1 MNNRPLAA
9 LERFFASRTR
19 LLLIAAPEAD
29 MDSLAGAA
37 ALGDMLKTLGKAV
50 TLVAPGKDAWPE
62 PLRAPLP
69 LHAGIHALRALHIRL
84 PIGQTPLDQFSY
96 DVRDQSLHIEL
107 LPKAGIWPQEAVAVE
122 SGAVRYDGLIALNV
136 ASPSGLRDLI
146 PQEPEWLHALPTL
159 HLTTK
164 ADAEPWATETVPL
177 LQNGSLCEAL
187 YAWAKERP
195 DIPLNAGLVHNL
207 LVGVIAGSDGFRS
220 PRVQSQTLQAA
231 SELIERGADRQAIMN
246 RLWRVRSVPTLNL
259 WGRGFMRLN
268 LHPTL
273 PIATTLVTEHDFLQ
287 AQTNPDAL
295 AGLGRAL
302 LDRLPETRLV
312 LVFSGWNAA
321 LQVQA
326 LARPPLR
333 ADLVARW
340 FGGQGSADQAQWTA
354 HAGDLLAL
362 QRDTLTILERELP
375 RLLASHEPV

>member
-1 MNNRPLAA
+1 MDDRPLAA
-9 LERFFASRTR
+9 LERFFASKAR
-19 LLLIAAPEAD
+19 LLVIVAPEAD

-37 ALGDMLKTLGKAV
+37 ALGDMLKALGKAV
-50 TLVAPGKDAWPE
+50 TVVAPDKDAWPE
-62 PLRAPLP
+62 PLRAAIPLQTR
-69 LHAGIHALRALHIRL
+69 IQALRALHIRL

-96 DVRDQSLHIEL
+96 EVRDQSLRIEL
-107 LPKAGIWPQEAVAVE
+107 LPKTGVWPEEAVAVE
-122 SGAVRYDGLIALNV
+122 SGAIRYDGLIALNV
-136 ASPSGLRDLI
+136 TSPSGLRELI
-146 PQEPEWLHALPTL
+146 PQEPEWLNALPTL

-164 ADAEPWATETVPL
+164 ADAEPWAKETVPL
-177 LQNGSLCEAL
+177 LQNGSLCEAI

-195 DIPLNAGLVHNL
+195 DLSLNADLVHTL

-259 WGRGFMRLN
+259 WGRGFMRLS
-268 LHPTL
+268 LHPSL

-287 AQTNPDAL
+287 AHTGPESL

-312 LVFSGWNAA
+312 LVFSGWNATFH
-321 LQVQA
+321 VQA
-326 LARPPLR
+326 LARTPLR

-340 FGGQGSADQAQWTA
+340 FGGQGNADQAHWTTDA
-354 HAGDLLAL
+354 DDLLAL
-362 QRDTLTILERELP
+362 QHETLATLERELP
-375 RLLASHEPV
+375 RLFASH